1 MRFAALSL
9 LLLTS
14 VAESVLVEA
23 QEKSARAN
31 PAPSAATN
39 VTHDAEGA
47 ELIGDYSPIRTGKS
61 RYDWTWLAKHY
72 DKNGDG
78 KIGPRELPVS
88 TEDFDRLDQT
98 WDGMLTAV
106 DFDWSADGPLC
117 RQKETTFAL
126 FKSVDVNS
134 DGRLTPDELQTL
146 IERQSREKGYLD
158 EEDLE
163 RLIYLPRVLK
173 ARREY
178 QSRATHITFQADD
191 QGRLPKN
198 LPEPGTLAPDFE
210 LHSPDG
216 KRSVRLSSFRGK
228 NPVVLIFG
236 CFTCGNYRTYS
247 ETLEALYRKR
257 KDQVE
262 FLRVYV
268 RKAHPSDSHA
278 PTATNARA
286 GLLIKQ
292 PMTFDDRCRVAER
305 CTMALKIETP
315 MVVDGIDNR
324 VGEAYGG
331 WPDRLYLIDR
341 EGRVAYQ
348 GGPGPF
354 AFNPSELEQSL
365 LLLLLDQD
373 GPSLKAK

>member
-14 VAESVLVEA
+14 VAGPFLVEA
-23 QEKSARAN
+23 QEKPARAN
-31 PAPSAATN
+31 PAPSVASN
-39 VTHDAEGA
+39 VTHNAEG
-47 ELIGDYSPIRTGKS
+47 EEVIGDYSPIRTGKS
-61 RYDWTWLAKHY
+61 RYDWTWLAKRY

-78 KIGPRELPVS
+78 KIGRRELPVA
-88 TEDFDRLDQT
+88 TKVFERLDQT
-98 WDGMLTAV
+98 WDGKLTAV
-106 DFDWSADGPLC
+106 DFDWSADGQLC

-126 FKSVDVNS
+126 FKSIDSNS
-134 DGRLTPDELQTL
+134 DGRLAPDELQAL
-146 IERQSREKGYLD
+146 IQRQTREKGYLD

-178 QSRATHITFQADD
+178 ASRATHITFQADD
-191 QGRLPKN
+191 QGRLPTN

-210 LHSPDG
+210 LRSPDG
-216 KRSVRLSSFRGK
+216 QRTVQLSTFRGK
-228 NPVVLIFG
+228 KPVVLIFG

-247 ETLEALYRKR
+247 ETLEALYRER
-257 KDQVE
+257 KVEAE

-268 RKAHPSDSHA
+268 REAHPSDTHA
-278 PTATNARA
+278 PTGTNARA
-286 GLLIKQ
+286 GVLIKQ
-292 PMTFDDRCRVAER
+292 PVTLDERCRVAEF
-305 CTMALKIETP
+305 CATALKIETP

-324 VGEAYGG
+324 VGQAYGG

-341 EGRVAYQ
+341 DGRVVYQ

-354 AFNPSELEQSL
+354 AFNPRELEQNL
-365 LLLLLDQD
+365 LLLLLDQ
-373 GPSLKAK
+373 GAFSLETK